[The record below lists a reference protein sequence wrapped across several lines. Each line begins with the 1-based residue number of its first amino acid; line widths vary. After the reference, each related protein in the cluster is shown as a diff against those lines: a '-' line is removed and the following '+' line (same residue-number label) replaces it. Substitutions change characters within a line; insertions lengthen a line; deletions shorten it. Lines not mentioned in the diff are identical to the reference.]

1 MYNTC
6 FMYNGIHHYIKINK
20 QTVVQCSISHLQTG
34 TWLQW
39 RTGRPQQSL
48 SGGACR
54 GHPHSLATTAPPH
67 CHHGDPADSSGP
79 GSLSCIDN
87 ALLSKRKKERERK
100 FERNQQS
107 TISKGKEGHSTP
119 IYVAAVLV
127 SPSVFEHKC
136 IRCLIMNSF
145 GSLVHR
151 FPQLAV
157 FSISVG
163 CPLSILT

>member
-79 GSLSCIDN
+79 GSLSCRDN
-87 ALLSKRKKERERK
+87 ALLSERKRKEKERERRK
-100 FERNQQS
+100 FDRNQQS
-107 TISKGKEGHSTP
+107 TILQHVKERRVIQPLFMLQHWFP
-119 IYVAAVLV
+119 LM
-127 SPSVFEHKC
+127 
-136 IRCLIMNSF
+136 CLNSNAY
-145 GSLVHR
+145 
-151 FPQLAV
+151 PA
-157 FSISVG
+157 
-163 CPLSILT
+163 